1 MYDNI
6 GSKLKGLARVIFAI
20 ALIVLLVV
28 GFVSMGSNPIFGV
41 TVIVLGTVGAWCSSL
56 VLYGL
61 GKVIDVA
68 EKMETGTIK
77 APKTDRKKVAS
88 KGETVSAREG
98 LCEDQMKKVIC
109 PNCKEELFFSQ
120 TEGDAECPYCGASVH
135 LS

>member
-6 GSKLKGLARVIFAI
+6 GSKLKGLARVIFAV

-41 TVIVLGTVGAWCSSL
+41 AIIVLGTLGAWCSSL

-68 EKMETGTIK
+68 EKMET
-77 APKTDRKKVAS
+77 KVGS

-98 LCEDQMKKVIC
+98 MCEDQMKKVIC